1 MEKSLQQKTLE
12 KLAADNL
19 ELKAKIID
27 LETSIMVLS
36 KIEDAL
42 RMKESR
48 LLDFLENTHDLIQI
62 VDSDGR
68 FQYVNR
74 QWMTTLGYSVNDFVS
89 LNLMDVIHPDYLEHC
104 SDIFEE
110 VMKGGSAVCAET
122 ALIAKDGRKVFVEGS
137 VSCRFEEGKAVS
149 HRAIFHD
156 ITRRKQDQEEREALI
171 ADLQKALNEINTLGR
186 LLPIC
191 FVCKNIRDDSG
202 YWQQV
207 ETYLNEHIKTEFTHS
222 ICPDCLAK
230 ALKDLDNDETKINQ
244 P

>member
-1 MEKSLQQKTLE
+1 MRLPKTLE
-12 KLAADNL
+12 DFKVENL
-19 ELKAKIID
+19 ELRAKIID
-27 LETSIMVLS
+27 LETSIAVLS

-48 LLDFLENTHDLIQI
+48 LLDFLDNTHDLIQI
-62 VDSDGR
+62 VDADGR

-74 QWMTTLGYSVNDFVS
+74 QWMETLGYLVNDFITI
-89 LNLMDVIHPDYLEHC
+89 NLLDVIHPDYLEHC
-104 SDIFEE
+104 SEVFSQ
-110 VMKGGSAVCAET
+110 VMKGGSAECLEA
-122 ALIAKDGRKVFVEGS
+122 ALIAKDGRIVYVEGS
-137 VSCRFEEGKAVS
+137 VSCRFEQGKPVN

-156 ITRRKQDQEEREALI
+156 ITRRKRDQEEREALI
-171 ADLQKALNEINTLGR
+171 ADLQKTLSEINTLGR

-202 YWQQV
+202 YWRQV

-230 ALKDLDNDETKINQ
+230 ALKNLDNDETKIEQ
-244 P
+244 A